1 MIRKMG
7 VTMRESMKWKSRR
20 KTAKLHQRPNQMR
33 DLASPHPML
42 DDYLEL
48 LESAEDLPDEDRAV
62 EVEEMN

>member
-42 DDYLEL
+42 GDYLEL
-48 LESAEDLPDEDRAV
+48 LESVGDLPDEDRV
-62 EVEEMN
+62 VEEEGMS